1 MKFRRLGT
9 VLLTFALLTGM
20 LPMEAAAAAKKPVIY
35 TALITVNYAG
45 ATSIYAKADK
55 ESKVLATYQPGHPIA
70 IVDVLPNYLEIVY
83 GSGTG
88 FVLRH
93 RTMDVVPVDP
103 VNTSPYGVVL
113 SRYFTTLN
121 GEVLIKAEPND
132 NAETLITLQ
141 AGTKLAFMDINNGWA
156 RLIFKRRY
164 GYVNTLSLPDLAM
177 VAPDLASGT
186 EDMPI
191 AVYTSFYNIDTNELN
206 LNRIINLQVCV
217 QRMDRVMQPGESL
230 NFNSSVGPFRASSG
244 YKEANGLFEGELIPT
259 YGGGSCQVSS
269 TLYNVVLQLTGLT
282 VIARAPH
289 GANGAPYL
297 PHGVDASSGDLN
309 FIFRNDYDFPIRISS
324 HVQDGALFIA
334 IYRVPQV

>member
-1 MKFRRLGT
+1 MKHERLSAILLAL
-9 VLLTFALLTGM
+9 VLVIGLLPIGAD
-20 LPMEAAAAAKKPVIY
+20 AATRKPVIY
-35 TALITVNYAG
+35 TAIITLNYEG
-45 ATSIYAKADK
+45 ATSVYAKADK
-55 ESKVLATYQPGHPIA
+55 DSKVLTTYQPGHPIEV
-70 IVDVLPNYLEIVY
+70 VDVLPNYLEIVY
-83 GSGTG
+83 GNGTG

-103 VNTSPYGVVL
+103 INTSPYGVVL
-113 SRYFTTLN
+113 SRYFTTLD
-121 GEVLIKAEPND
+121 GEVTVKDTPED
-132 NAETLITLQ
+132 KAETLITLQ
-141 AGTKLAFMDINNGWA
+141 AGTKLAFMDITNGWA
-156 RLIFKRRY
+156 RLIFKRQY

-177 VAPDLASGT
+177 VAPNEVSGT

-191 AVYTSFYNIDTNELN
+191 AVYTSFYNISTNELN

-217 QRMDRVMQPGESL
+217 QRMDCVMQPGEIL
-230 NFNSSVGPFRASSG
+230 NFNSSVGPFRPSSG

-334 IYRVPQV
+334 IYRVPKA